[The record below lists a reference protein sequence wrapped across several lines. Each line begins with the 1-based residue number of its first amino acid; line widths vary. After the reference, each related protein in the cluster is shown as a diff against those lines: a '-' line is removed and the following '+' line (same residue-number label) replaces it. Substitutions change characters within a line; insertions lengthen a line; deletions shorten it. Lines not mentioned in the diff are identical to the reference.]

1 MLETHFA
8 YYAFF
13 LFILAGVSAGLAC
26 FSFIWHICIHF
37 FYLMK
42 HIKADYRLND
52 HVSLSVPAQQATQI
66 IDNLSTSFNSNTR
79 SIISSAGVASDTI
92 VDDGILSGP
101 LQLAEVS
108 VSNLSENF
116 RDFEKQSYKT
126 DVKNFVATKKHENK
140 NVEKAKIFGFN
151 KRRPIYEKD
160 DFDVTGENS
169 QMSTVFFE
177 ISDSCMTSSKLGNIS
192 MESLD
197 ATADKEPTVFSHSME
212 SLSFVGKRT
221 MKAPKMCASTDD
233 LKMSDDIFA
242 CSDSMLSISGSRNS
256 LLKRKGICSSQEML
270 HLVDVMTDCISPEQ
284 IDALAKS
291 SIDVGATDKSKCE
304 MPEFVIRDRL
314 SILENFPDKIDER
327 LLENIDAAIYE
338 NQIIFQERIR
348 KNQLTIQNLK
358 LQDQLLSK
366 CIEDIKLT
374 SSSSLRE
381 YENVCFENTN
391 SKDAGIKNWRKYLHD
406 IDKMAC
412 SNNSAHDS
420 DSYPHSNAVCLFAG
434 DERDNLYINESE
446 LVHKGDGSAGIDSS
460 LTYQDTISTTGD
472 ESMLMPCY
480 KKILQWHSSR
490 LSSLPTDSKVS
501 KCSCYEHEPTENVYM
516 NMSKTPSATRLLP
529 ILSSG
534 EKNILVETINK
545 INIESPVKSLD
556 AQKPM

>member
-1 MLETHFA
+1 
-8 YYAFF
+8 
-13 LFILAGVSAGLAC
+13 
-26 FSFIWHICIHF
+26 
-37 FYLMK
+37 MK

-52 HVSLSVPAQQATQI
+52 HVSLGVPVQQATQI

-79 SIISSAGVASDTI
+79 SIISSSAVASEAI
-92 VDDGILSGP
+92 VDDAILSGP

-160 DFDVTGENS
+160 EFDVAGDIS
-169 QMSTVFFE
+169 QLSAVFFE
-177 ISDSCMTSSKLGNIS
+177 INDSCMTSSKLGNIS

-197 ATADKEPTVFSHSME
+197 ATVDMGLTGFSHSME
-212 SLSFVGKRT
+212 SLSFVGQRRMALKLSL
-221 MKAPKMCASTDD
+221 STDD
-233 LKMSDDIFA
+233 LKMSDNNFI

-270 HLVDVMTDCISPEQ
+270 HLVDVMTDSISPEQ
-284 IDALAKS
+284 IDVLAKS

-304 MPEFVIRDRL
+304 MPKFIIRDRL
-314 SILENFPDKIDER
+314 SILENFPEKIDER

-374 SSSSLRE
+374 SSNGLRE
-381 YENVCFENTN
+381 YENVCYGN
-391 SKDAGIKNWRKYLHD
+391 SNLKDAGIKNWQKYLHD

-420 DSYPHSNAVCLFAG
+420 ASYPRSNAVLFTG
-434 DERDNLYINESE
+434 EKDTLYINESE
-446 LVHKGDGSAGIDSS
+446 LVHKGDESACNESS

-472 ESMLMPCY
+472 ESLLMPCY
-480 KKILQWHSSR
+480 RKILQWHSSR
-490 LSSLPTDSKVS
+490 LSSLPTDSKIS
-501 KCSCYEHEPTENVYM
+501 KCSCYEEEPTENFYM
-516 NMSKTPSATRLLP
+516 NMSKTPSSTRLLP
-529 ILSSG
+529 IQSSG

-545 INIESPVKSLD
+545 INIESPVKSLG
-556 AQKPM
+556 AEKPM